1 MSRRNG
7 SRRGR
12 PSGGRRGRRGP
23 TRQPQG
29 TPLAGQRFVVDV
41 EDVAHGGHCVARHDG
56 RVVFVRHALPGEQ
69 VVVEVTSGTDRT
81 SFLRADAVEVLR
93 AAPQRRE
100 APCPVA
106 GPGGCGGCDWQHT
119 DAAFGRELKARVVR
133 EQLRRLAGLDLPVTV
148 EQVPGDEAG
157 LRWRTRLELAV
168 DDAGRAGLHPHRS
181 HEVIPVTDCLIAT
194 EEVAGSGALGSEGHS
209 GVRSLDVAATS
220 TGEVVVTP
228 RPSREPVPV
237 VHEQVELPGHT
248 LDLAV
253 DATGFWQVHPGAAR
267 TLVTAVVDG
276 LRPRQGE
283 LVTDLYAGVGLFAAE
298 LARRVGPRGEVVA
311 VEGDRRAAEHAAGNL
326 APVPW
331 ARAEH
336 ADVTH
341 WVAGEPDALTQSDL
355 VVLDPP
361 RTGAGKDVM
370 AALLAGRPRAVAYVA
385 CDPAALARDLATA
398 HTLGYQV
405 DSLRAYDLFPMTH
418 HVECVAVLTP
428 TDAPPGIEPLDPS

>member
-1 MSRRNG
+1 MTPPR

-12 PSGGRRGRRGP
+12 PQHGRRGRRGP

-29 TPLAGQRFVVDV
+29 TSLVGQRFVVDV

-56 RVVFVRHALPGEQ
+56 RVVFVRHTLPGEQ

-148 EQVPGDEAG
+148 EQVPGDEEG

-181 HEVIPVTDCLIAT
+181 HEVIPVEDCLIAT
-194 EEVAGSGALGSEGHS
+194 PAVVGSGAVGSEGNR
-209 GVRSLDVAATS
+209 GVRALDVAATS

-228 RPSREPVPV
+228 RPSRDPAPV
-237 VHEQVELPGHT
+237 VHEQVALRGHT
-248 LDLAV
+248 LDFAL

-267 TLVTAVVDG
+267 TLVTAVLDG

-298 LARRVGPRGEVVA
+298 LARRVGPTGQVIA
-311 VEGDRRAAEHAAGNL
+311 VEGDRRAAEHAGDNL
-326 APVPW
+326 AGVPW
-331 ARAEH
+331 AEAVH
-336 ADVTH
+336 ADVTR
-341 WVAGEPDALTQSDL
+341 WVTEEPEPLAQSDL

-361 RTGAGKDVM
+361 RTGAGKDVLT
-370 AALLAGRPRAVAYVA
+370 ALLAGRPRAVAYVA

-398 HTLGYQV
+398 KTLGYQV
-405 DSLRAYDLFPMTH
+405 DSLQAYDLFPMTH

-428 TDAPPGIEPLDPS
+428 TEGPPELEPLDPY